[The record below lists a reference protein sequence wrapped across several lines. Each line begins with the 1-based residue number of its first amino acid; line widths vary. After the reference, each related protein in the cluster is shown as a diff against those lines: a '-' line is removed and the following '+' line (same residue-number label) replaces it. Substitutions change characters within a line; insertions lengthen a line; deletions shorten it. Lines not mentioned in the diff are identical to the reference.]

1 MAAKRSFSK
10 FVKTNNENIE
20 KFGVN
25 SSKVGIVQQVWWGD
39 ESCQIR
45 VNGGVIDMT
54 IADLVYEIVN
64 KQCGIVNPEA
74 IQAWR
79 RFA

>member
-20 KFGVN
+20 NFGMN
-25 SSKVGIVQQVWWGD
+25 SGKVGIVQQVWWGD

-45 VNGGVIDMT
+45 ANGWVFDMS
-54 IADLVYEIVN
+54 ISDLVYEIVHN
-64 KQCGIVNPEA
+64 QLGIVNPEA